1 MALDFIIWPEFLL
14 SLDIYNY
21 KSCSA
26 IHNISI
32 SFVIKQNN
40 FQSNLFCRNPL
51 VFLSN
56 LNLFS
61 FSREI
66 CSLDQHGVWGENKA
80 IVKKEDLATEYC
92 KGTYFMG
99 KENPPHLWNMVNQLL
114 CIPAS
119 VLLKN
124 LGLGT
129 TQWWSALL
137 KCHMKKE
144 MILRNVNSSLNE

>member
-80 IVKKEDLATEYC
+80 IVKKEDLATARGLTSWEKKIHHIYETWLINC
-92 KGTYFMG
+92 YAFL
-99 KENPPHLWNMVNQLL
+99 HRS
-114 CIPAS
+114 I
-119 VLLKN
+119 KN
-124 LGLGT
+124 LLGLG

-137 KCHMKKE
+137 KIKKYHMKKWFF
-144 MILRNVNSSLNE
+144 RDVNSSLNE

>member
-80 IVKKEDLATEYC
+80 IVKKEDLATARGLTSWEKKIHHIYETWLINC
-92 KGTYFMG
+92 NAFL
-99 KENPPHLWNMVNQLL
+99 HLFYQKIYLAWVKCTFKNQKM
-114 CIPAS
+114 S
-119 VLLKN
+119 
-124 LGLGT
+124 
-129 TQWWSALL
+129 
-137 KCHMKKE
+137 HEE
-144 MILRNVNSSLNE
+144 MISRNINYLILI